1 MGGRR
6 RVPDPRRMASAAVY
20 GQALLLGQRS
30 EAKALAAEL
39 RALSDGYPNGAA
51 LRAENAGLLAG
62 GWFAYPGTRM
72 GHELIAAGL
81 LITAGPIDSEE
92 LISWLAEGQRRARTS
107 WTASDF

>member
-1 MGGRR
+1 
-6 RVPDPRRMASAAVY
+6 MASAAVY
-20 GQALLLGQRS
+20 GEALLHGQRP

-39 RALSDGYPNGAA
+39 RALSDNYPDGPA

-62 GWFAYPGTRM
+62 GWFAYPATRM

-81 LITAGPIDSEE
+81 LIIAGPIDSEE
-92 LISWLAEGQRRARTS
+92 LIRWLAEGQRRARTS